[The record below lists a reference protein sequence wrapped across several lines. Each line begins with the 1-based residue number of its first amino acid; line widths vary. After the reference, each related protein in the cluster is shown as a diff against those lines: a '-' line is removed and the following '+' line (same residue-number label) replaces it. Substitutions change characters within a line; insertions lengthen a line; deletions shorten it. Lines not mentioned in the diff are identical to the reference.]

1 MARTV
6 APIKRDKKA
15 PSTAKS
21 NPPAPFTSAPHS
33 LTSFLETLDRSHRI
47 FTVPVIL
54 NLSIALLILWRLYS
68 IGPTYLAIIAS
79 MLGHESPA
87 TVDKAA
93 FTTKQLVWIVL
104 KRTAMFA
111 FDFVLLRFIGPW
123 PVTFF
128 LEKPGNPILW
138 RWKVGFRDLEIVVRT
153 SRSWGTEDLMQGVK
167 TGGESAFFKVRILPA
182 VDRGF
187 VRSKTGYLMMDKD
200 WDLDFAAMV
209 KAHQLADEGKVGL
222 KEMEKSVLAWS
233 EKDGEWL
240 IWQLWKMD
248 EGEGEE
254 EARKKIVALKDRL
267 TVMGKE
273 SLFFRWIEIVQYES
287 SQGEFTPERQKKT
300 LEEVQKAFREQGVE
314 FEDVIESVGGLEGM
328 PGFKD

>member
-1 MARTV
+1 
-6 APIKRDKKA
+6 
-15 PSTAKS
+15 
-21 NPPAPFTSAPHS
+21 
-33 LTSFLETLDRSHRI
+33 
-47 FTVPVIL
+47 
-54 NLSIALLILWRLYS
+54 
-68 IGPTYLAIIAS
+68 